1 LGGEPP
7 RLDREVAHYYELGL
21 EQDRLDAG
29 YGPLE
34 RERTRETLARYLPP
48 SPAVI
53 ADIGGGAGVY
63 ALWLAGR
70 GYEVHL
76 RDPVP
81 LHIEQAVEAARSVG
95 VSLAS
100 ASVGD
105 ARALD
110 LDQSSVDVA
119 LLLGPLYHLQEAA
132 DRRRALED
140 AHRIFRDGGL
150 LAVAAVSRW
159 APILDGLRLGL
170 LENPAHVR
178 AADEAA
184 KTGRFDPPPESRFT
198 RAYLHRPE
206 ELHSEVAGAGFTVE
220 DLVGLEGIGFA
231 MDDFGE
237 RWADPSRREALLGA
251 ARRTERV
258 PELLGMSP
266 HLLLVARRGSHSAD
280 R

>member
-1 LGGEPP
+1 MGGEPP

-21 EQDRLDAG
+21 ERDRLDAG

-100 ASVGD
+100 ASVSD

-119 LLLGPLYHLQEAA
+119 LLLGPLY
-132 DRRRALED
+132 
-140 AHRIFRDGGL
+140 
-150 LAVAAVSRW
+150 
-159 APILDGLRLGL
+159 
-170 LENPAHVR
+170 
-178 AADEAA
+178 
-184 KTGRFDPPPESRFT
+184 
-198 RAYLHRPE
+198 
-206 ELHSEVAGAGFTVE
+206 
-220 DLVGLEGIGFA
+220 
-231 MDDFGE
+231 
-237 RWADPSRREALLGA
+237 
-251 ARRTERV
+251 
-258 PELLGMSP
+258 
-266 HLLLVARRGSHSAD
+266 
-280 R
+280 